1 MRRREFI
8 GGLSGAAIALP
19 LAVRAQ
25 PSERIRR
32 IGVLM
37 NLASDDREG
46 QSRFALFRR
55 SLQDIGW
62 VDGQNVKI
70 DARWG
75 AGNVDQYRKYAAELV
90 ALEPDIVVTAT
101 TPAVLALRQATRN
114 VPIVFVG
121 VIDPVGSGLVASL
134 SRPGGNVTGFL
145 LFEYALAAKWL
156 DVLKEI
162 APGLTRVAVLRDP
175 AISSGIGQFAAI
187 QAVGLIGIDL
197 AAIDVRDAA
206 EIDRAVAEFSRGG
219 PNDGLIVTASQ
230 FSSNHPEAIVAVAA
244 THKLPAVYPFSFF
257 VRAGGLISYGPDLA
271 TQYGVAAGY
280 VDRILKGEK
289 PAELPVQVPTK
300 YDLIINLK
308 TAKALGIDLPPS
320 LIARA
325 DEVIE

>member
-1 MRRREFI
+1 MRRRDFV

-19 LAVRAQ
+19 LVARAQ
-25 PSERIRR
+25 SERIRR

-46 QSRFALFRR
+46 RSRLALFQRA
-55 SLQDIGW
+55 LQDAGW

-75 AGNVDQYRKYAAELV
+75 AGSADQYRKYAAELA
-90 ALEPDIVVTAT
+90 ALEPDVILAAT
-101 TPAVLALRQATRN
+101 TPTVVQLRQATRT

-156 DVLKEI
+156 DVLKEV
-162 APGLTRVAVLRDP
+162 APKLTRVAVLRDP
-175 AISSGIGQFAAI
+175 TISSGIGQFAAI

-197 AAIDVRDAA
+197 SAIDVRDAD
-206 EIDRAVAEFSRGG
+206 EIDRAVAEFSRG

-230 FSSNHPEAIVAVAA
+230 FGSNHPEAVVAVAA
-244 THKLPAVYPFSFF
+244 KHKLPAVYPFSFF
-257 VRAGGLISYGPDLA
+257 VRAGGLISYGPDLP

-289 PAELPVQVPTK
+289 AAELPVQAPNK
-300 YDLIINLK
+300 YELVINLK
-308 TAKALGIDLPPS
+308 TAKALGLTLPLS
-320 LIARA
+320 LLARA

>member
-1 MRRREFI
+1 M
-8 GGLSGAAIALP
+8 
-19 LAVRAQ
+19 
-25 PSERIRR
+25 
-32 IGVLM
+32 
-37 NLASDDREG
+37 
-46 QSRFALFRR
+46 
-55 SLQDIGW
+55 
-62 VDGQNVKI
+62 
-70 DARWG
+70 
-75 AGNVDQYRKYAAELV
+75 
-90 ALEPDIVVTAT
+90 
-101 TPAVLALRQATRN
+101 
-114 VPIVFVG
+114 
-121 VIDPVGSGLVASL
+121 
-134 SRPGGNVTGFL
+134 
-145 LFEYALAAKWL
+145 
-156 DVLKEI
+156 
-162 APGLTRVAVLRDP
+162 RDP
-175 AISSGIGQFAAI
+175 TISSGIGQFAAI

-206 EIDRAVAEFSRGG
+206 EINRAVAEFSRG

-320 LIARA
+320 LLARA

>member
-156 DVLKEI
+156 DGMERLFI
-162 APGLTRVAVLRDP
+162 AHVRPVEADDHERPTIDDIGDLGCAWRVRRCRAVLDGILLRERRPD
-175 AISSGIGQFAAI
+175 GIGS
-187 QAVGLIGIDL
+187 
-197 AAIDVRDAA
+197 
-206 EIDRAVAEFSRGG
+206 VAE
-219 PNDGLIVTASQ
+219 
-230 FSSNHPEAIVAVAA
+230 E
-244 THKLPAVYPFSFF
+244 
-257 VRAGGLISYGPDLA
+257 
-271 TQYGVAAGY
+271 
-280 VDRILKGEK
+280 
-289 PAELPVQVPTK
+289 
-300 YDLIINLK
+300 
-308 TAKALGIDLPPS
+308 
-320 LIARA
+320 
-325 DEVIE
+325 

>member
-62 VDGQNVKI
+62 
-70 DARWG
+70 
-75 AGNVDQYRKYAAELV
+75 
-90 ALEPDIVVTAT
+90 
-101 TPAVLALRQATRN
+101 
-114 VPIVFVG
+114 
-121 VIDPVGSGLVASL
+121 
-134 SRPGGNVTGFL
+134 
-145 LFEYALAAKWL
+145 
-156 DVLKEI
+156 
-162 APGLTRVAVLRDP
+162 
-175 AISSGIGQFAAI
+175 
-187 QAVGLIGIDL
+187 VGLIGIDL

-320 LIARA
+320 LLARA